1 MIFSTQDEIDALV
14 NAYINNDFLVEME
27 IRNGMT
33 VDTYTKSTTLHLFI
47 NENYPDIDTDVRW
60 SDSFLTNAA
69 RTCGEHYNIDPELLK
84 MAYIDVGHDLIYY
97 DKDWRERI
105 LKELDE
111 LYRRQGKEFTWRGKE
126 RQ

>member
-14 NAYINNDFLVEME
+14 NAYINEDSRVKME

-33 VDTYTKSTTLHLFI
+33 VDTYTKSTTLNLFI
-47 NENYPDIDTDVRW
+47 NENYPDIDIDVIW

-69 RTCGEHYNIDPELLK
+69 IMCGEHYNIDPELLK

-97 DKDWRERI
+97 DKDRRERI

-111 LYRRQGKEFTWRGKE
+111 LYSQQGKEFTWKGKE
-126 RQ
+126 G